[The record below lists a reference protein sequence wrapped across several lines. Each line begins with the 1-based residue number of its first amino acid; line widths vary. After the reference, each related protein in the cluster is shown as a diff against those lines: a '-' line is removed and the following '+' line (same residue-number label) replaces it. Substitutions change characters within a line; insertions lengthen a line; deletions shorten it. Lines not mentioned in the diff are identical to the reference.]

1 MALTPGTRLGPYEI
15 QTPLGAGGMGEVY
28 RARDTKL
35 GREVALKVLP
45 PHFAGDPERLAR
57 FQREAQ
63 VLASLNHP
71 NIASIHGLEDSDGTP
86 ALVLELVEGPT
97 LADRIA
103 AGRVPIEEAIRIARQ
118 IADALAAAHDH
129 GVIHRDLKPANIK
142 LTPSGAVKVLDFGLA
157 KLAGPADAGH
167 YAPGSSDRSVRLE
180 ADLTASP
187 TMTSPAMMTGV
198 GFILGTAGYM
208 APEQARGQVVD
219 KRADIFAFGCVL
231 YEMLTGARLFDG
243 RDVTETLASVLK
255 TEPAWAA
262 LPPDT
267 PPALRRLLRRTLE
280 KDPDE
285 RLRDIGDAR
294 LELTEALS
302 APEAVAVRE
311 RGASRRHGVAI
322 LVSACVAVAMIS
334 TAAAWWVMRPAPR
347 AVRQLAITFE
357 ATKPLGT
364 TNDPNLA
371 LSPDG
376 SRLVYVSGAQG
387 SQTSLMLRALDRL
400 DAVPVPGTERAHSP
414 FFSPDGQW
422 IGYFSDTDRT
432 LKKVSIAGGPAV
444 TIATTDGAHFGASW
458 GTDDMITFAGPGL
471 SRVPAGGGTPVAVTT
486 PDAKQGETRHTF
498 PDVLPEGRAVLF
510 ANTIK
515 GQSRIE
521 LLRFDTGERVVL
533 ADRGSSAR
541 YVPTGHV
548 VYSDGGRLFAVP
560 FDLSALRATGSPVPV
575 LEGVAVTSD
584 GPAVFSVARD
594 GTLVYLPGDVSGG
607 SQRRLVWVDQQGAEE
622 AIAAAPRWYWWARVS
637 PDGTRLA
644 LEVDDQGNSD
654 IWIHDLARNVQTR
667 LTFGPEPDMHPVWSP
682 DGRRVLFSS
691 GSDLLVKAADGTG
704 EAERVATGLVS
715 TIPYAWSRDGK
726 TLLLQSDTPS
736 ADIYSLEIG
745 SAASPQAVVRGPFF
759 EARPALS
766 PDGRWIA
773 YQSGESARAEVYV
786 RPFPD
791 VDRGRWQVSTEGGD
805 SPVWS
810 QDGRRIVYRRGGQSE
825 AFFSVSVE
833 AGPAQALTPGTPR
846 MLLEGQFLAA
856 GQRTWDMAPDGRLL
870 MIKSNTQA
878 GAAEP
883 AVIVQS
889 WFEELKRLVPR

>member
-1 MALTPGTRLGPYEI
+1 MALTPGTRIGPYEI
-15 QTPLGAGGMGEVY
+15 QAPLGAGGMGEVY

-71 NIASIHGLEDSDGTP
+71 NIATIHGLEDSDGTP

-103 AGRVPIEEAIRIARQ
+103 AGRVPIGEAIRIARE
-118 IADALAAAHDH
+118 IADALAAAHEH
-129 GVIHRDLKPANIK
+129 GIVHRDLKPANIK
-142 LTPSGAVKVLDFGLA
+142 LTSSGAVKVLDFGLA
-157 KLAGPADAGH
+157 KLAEGPMRPG
-167 YAPGSSDRSVRLE
+167 GSSVAHLSM
-180 ADLTASP
+180 SP

-198 GFILGTAGYM
+198 GLILGTAAYM

-231 YEMLTGARLFDG
+231 YEMLTGSRLFEG

-255 TEPAWAA
+255 TEPSWAA
-262 LPPDT
+262 LPSDT
-267 PPALRRLLRRTLE
+267 PPALRRLLRRTLQ

-294 LELTEALS
+294 LELTEALTT
-302 APEAVAVRE
+302 PESVAVRE
-311 RGASRRHGVAI
+311 TGASRRPGVAI
-322 LVSACVAVAMIS
+322 LASAGVAIAMLS
-334 TAAAWWVMRPAPR
+334 AAAAWWAMRPAPS
-347 AVRQLAITFE
+347 AVRQLAITFDAE
-357 ATKPLGT
+357 APLGT

-400 DAVPVPGTERAHSP
+400 DAVPIPGTERAHSP

-444 TIATTDGAHFGASW
+444 TIATTEGAHFGASW
-458 GTDDMITFAGPGL
+458 GADDMITFAGPGL
-471 SRVPAGGGTPVAVTT
+471 SRVPAAGGTPVAVTT
-486 PDAKQGETRHTF
+486 PDVEQGETRHTF

-533 ADRGSSAR
+533 VDKGTSAR
-541 YVPTGHV
+541 YALTGHV
-548 VYSDGGRLFAVP
+548 VYSDAGRLFAVP
-560 FDLSALRATGSPVPV
+560 FDLGALRATGSPVPV

-607 SQRRLVWVDQQGAEE
+607 SQRGLVWVDQQGVEE
-622 AIAAAPRWYWWARVS
+622 AIAATPRWYWWARVS

-667 LTFGPEPDMHPVWSP
+667 LTFGPEPDRYPVWSP

-715 TIPYAWSRDGK
+715 AIPYAWSRDGK

-745 SAASPQAVVRGPFF
+745 AGAVPQAVVRGPFF

-791 VDRGRWQVSTEGGD
+791 VDRGRWQVSTDGGD

-825 AFFSVSVE
+825 TFLSVSVE
-833 AGPAQALTPGTPR
+833 AGLAQALTPGTPR
-846 MLLEGQFLAA
+846 MLFEGQFLAA

-870 MIKSNTQA
+870 MIKSNAQERLD
-878 GAAEP
+878 EP
-883 AVIVQS
+883 AVIVQH
-889 WFEELKRLVPR
+889 WFEELKRLVPTN